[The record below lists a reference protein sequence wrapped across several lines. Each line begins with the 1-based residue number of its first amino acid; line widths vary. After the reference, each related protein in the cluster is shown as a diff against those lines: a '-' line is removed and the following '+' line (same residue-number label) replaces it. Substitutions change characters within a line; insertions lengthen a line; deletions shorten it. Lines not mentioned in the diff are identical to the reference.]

1 MIIVDDIS
9 SGYGGEED
17 IIHDISFSSGEGEF
31 VGIIGPNGSGKSTL
45 LKSIAGILNLSKG
58 IVNINDLN
66 ISKVSPKE
74 MAKTLGVVP
83 QETAVSFDYSVFDIV
98 MMGRHAYIGRFSQE
112 SATDTEIVNQAI
124 DKCNIRHLAERS
136 VKEISGGER
145 QRVIIARALAQQPK
159 VLLLDE
165 ATSHL
170 DINHQMEILN
180 LIKGLSGVTK
190 IGVFHDLNLAS
201 QYCDRLIL
209 LNKGKICLSG
219 LPNEVITQKNLSEF
233 YDINAVVAVNPITKK
248 PRIVSLIESGEKSAK
263 KLKIHII
270 SGGGSGCEIMYALYE
285 CGHELTAGILSI
297 DDSDYSAA
305 RSVGIEVLSVM
316 PFSPPDGA
324 ILAKLSEV
332 ISQSDA
338 VIVAG
343 MCVGD
348 SNIVNIEALS
358 MNNNIPVYLF
368 GEFSDFTSEK
378 KLPDTLGA
386 IANGI
391 YYSGDISGLC
401 AKISCK

>member
-17 IIHDISFSSGEGEF
+17 IIHDISFSSGKGEF
-31 VGIIGPNGSGKSTL
+31 IGIIGPNGSGKSTL

-58 IVNINDLN
+58 IVNINDLD
-66 ISKVSPKE
+66 ISKFSPKE

-83 QETAVSFDYSVFDIV
+83 QETAISFDYSVFDIV

-124 DKCNIRHLAERS
+124 DKCNLRHFAERS

-180 LIKGLSGVTK
+180 LIKDLSGVTK

-201 QYCDRLIL
+201 HYCDRLIL
-209 LNKGKICLSG
+209 LNNGKICSSG
-219 LPNEVITQKNLSEF
+219 FPNEVITQKNLSEF
-233 YDINAVVAVNPITKK
+233 YGINAVVAVNPITKK
-248 PRIVSLIESGEKSAK
+248 PRIVSLIESGNKPVE

-285 CGHELTAGILSI
+285 CGHALTAGILSI

-305 RSVGIEVLSVM
+305 KSIGIEVLSVM
-316 PFSPPDGA
+316 PFSPPDDA
-324 ILAKLSEV
+324 MLDKLSEF
-332 ISQSDA
+332 ISQYDA
-338 VIVAG
+338 VVVAG

-348 SNIVNIEALS
+348 GNLVNIAVLTK
-358 MNNNIPVYLF
+358 NRNIPVYLF
-368 GEFSDFTSEK
+368 GEFSDFTSGQN
-378 KLPDTLGA
+378 LPDKLKA
-386 IANGI
+386 INNKVH
-391 YYSGDISGLC
+391 YSGDISGLC
-401 AKISCK
+401 AKISGQ

>member
-1 MIIVDDIS
+1 MIIVDEIS
-9 SGYGGEED
+9 SGYGGGD
-17 IIHDISFSSGEGEF
+17 IIRGISFSPGDGEF

-58 IVNINDLN
+58 IVKIEDLDV
-66 ISKVSPKE
+66 SKISPKE
-74 MAKTLGVVP
+74 IAKTLGVVP
-83 QETAVSFDYSVFDIV
+83 QETAISFDYSVFDIV
-98 MMGRHAYIGRFSQE
+98 MMGRHAYIGRFSHE
-112 SATDTEIVNQAI
+112 SVTDVEIVNQAI
-124 DKCNIRHLAERS
+124 DKCNLRHLAERS
-136 VKEISGGER
+136 VNEISGGER

-180 LIKGLSGVTK
+180 LIKDLSGVTK
-190 IGVFHDLNLAS
+190 IGVFHDLNLAA

-209 LNKGKICLSG
+209 LNGGEVCSSG

-233 YDINAVVAVNPITKK
+233 YGINAVVSVNPVTKK
-248 PRIVSLIESGEKSAK
+248 PRIVSLIESGGKTGQ

-305 RSVGIEVLSVM
+305 KSVGIEVLSVM
-316 PFSPPDGA
+316 PFSSPDGA
-324 ILAKLSEV
+324 MLAKLSEV

-338 VIVAG
+338 VVIAG

-348 SNIVNIEALS
+348 GNIVNIEVLS
-358 MNNNIPVYLF
+358 KNHDIPVYVI
-368 GEFSDFTSEK
+368 GDFSDFTSDGKLTDSLLKIK
-378 KLPDTLGA
+378 KRINYESDL
-386 IANGI
+386 
-391 YYSGDISGLC
+391 SGLSSKISGR
-401 AKISCK
+401 

>member
-17 IIHDISFSSGEGEF
+17 ILHDISFSLGEGEF
-31 VGIIGPNGSGKSTL
+31 LGIIGPNGSGKSTL

-58 IVNINDLN
+58 IVKIDDLDV
-66 ISKVSPKE
+66 SKVSPKE

-83 QETAVSFDYSVFDIV
+83 QETAISFDYSVFDIV
-98 MMGRHAYIGRFSQE
+98 MMGRHAYIGRFSRE
-112 SATDTEIVNQAI
+112 SANDVEIVNQAI
-124 DKCNIRHLAERS
+124 DKCNLRHLAERS
-136 VKEISGGER
+136 VNEISGGER

-180 LIKGLSGVTK
+180 LIKDLSGVTK

-209 LNKGKICLSG
+209 LNHGKVCSSG
-219 LPNEVITQKNLSEF
+219 PPNKVITQKNLSEF
-233 YDINAVVAVNPITKK
+233 YGINAVVAVNPITKK
-248 PRIVSLIESGEKSAK
+248 PKIVSLIESGDKSVE

-305 RSVGIEVLSVM
+305 KSVGIEVLSVM
-316 PFSPPDGA
+316 PFSSPDDA
-324 ILAKLSEV
+324 MLAKLSEV

-348 SNIVNIEALS
+348 SNIVNIEALAK
-358 MNNNIPVYLF
+358 NNNIPVYLF

-378 KLPDTLGA
+378 KLPDTLDA
-386 IANGI
+386 IANRI

-401 AKISCK
+401 AKIS

>member
-9 SGYGGEED
+9 SGYGGDD
-17 IIHDISFSSGEGEF
+17 IIRDISFSPGDGEF

-45 LKSIAGILNLSKG
+45 LKSIAGILNLSCG
-58 IVNINDLN
+58 IVKIDELDV
-66 ISKVSPKE
+66 SKVSPKD

-83 QETAVSFDYSVFDIV
+83 QETAISFDYSVFDIV

-112 SATDTEIVNQAI
+112 SAEDIDIVNHAI
-124 DKCNIRHLAERS
+124 DTCNLRHLAERS
-136 VKEISGGER
+136 VNEISGGER

-180 LIKGLSGVTK
+180 LIKDLSGVTK

-209 LNKGKICLSG
+209 LNNGKVCSSG

-233 YDINAVVAVNPITKK
+233 YGINAVVAVNPITKK
-248 PRIVSLIESGEKSAK
+248 PKIVSLIESGDKSAE
-263 KLKIHII
+263 KLNIHII

-285 CGHELTAGILSI
+285 CGHILTAGILSI
-297 DDSDYSAA
+297 DDSDYYAA
-305 RSVGIEVLSVM
+305 KSLGIDVLSVM
-316 PFSPPDGA
+316 PFSPPDNA
-324 ILAKLSEV
+324 MLCKLSEI
-332 ISQSDA
+332 ISEADA
-338 VIVAG
+338 VVIAG

-348 SNIVNIEALS
+348 GNIVNIDVLTE
-358 MNNNIPVYLF
+358 NQDIPVYVV
-368 GEFSDFTSEK
+368 GEFSDFTSGG
-378 KLPDTLGA
+378 KLNDTLSKIKKRIHYAGDL
-386 IANGI
+386 
-391 YYSGDISGLC
+391 SGLSSEISGR
-401 AKISCK
+401 